1 MTFRNLV
8 AVVTLILAAPM
19 AFAAGAT
26 KVAVLDLQSVVMM
39 TDAGKSGMA
48 ELEKQSEYTT
58 LTDKLEN
65 LETEYKGL
73 DEELKG
79 KGLTWGEEKK
89 KSHQQ
94 KMTELAKERQAT
106 LMTLNRARES
116 VFIQMLGAM
125 EPAIGVALEEVM
137 KNEGI
142 ELILDSKSVIHK
154 MATADVTPMVVEKL
168 NKMNTAAKTQQKEKS
183 KK

>member
-1 MTFRNLV
+1 MNFRKLV
-8 AVVTLILAAPM
+8 AVVTLIFAAPV

-26 KVAVLDLQSVVMM
+26 KVAVLDLQNVVLM
-39 TDAGKSGMA
+39 TEAGKSGMA
-48 ELEKQSEYTT
+48 ELEKKSEYTS

-65 LETEYKGL
+65 LEADYKGME
-73 DEELKG
+73 EELKG

-94 KMTELAKERQAT
+94 KMTEVAKERQAT
-106 LMTLNRARES
+106 LLTLNRARES

-154 MATADVTPMVVEKL
+154 MPTADVTPMVVEKL
-168 NKMNTAAKTQQKEKS
+168 NKMNAAAKTQQKEKP